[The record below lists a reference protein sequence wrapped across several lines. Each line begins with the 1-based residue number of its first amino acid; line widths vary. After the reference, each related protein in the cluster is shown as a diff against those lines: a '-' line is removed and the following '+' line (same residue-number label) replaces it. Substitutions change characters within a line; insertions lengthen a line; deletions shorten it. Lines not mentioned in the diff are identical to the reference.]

1 MKRFLGLVFVLCVST
16 APVWAADVKCGAGS
30 DCVVAGKPGVSVA
43 VVGEEAEGAVKT
55 LSAPIPS
62 AVWLF
67 GSALGLVGV
76 ARWRKEER
84 EVFRL

>member
-1 MKRFLGLVFVLCVST
+1 MKRFLGFVFALTLSV
-16 APVWAADVKCGAGS
+16 APVWAAEAKCGAGS

-43 VVGEEAEGAVKT
+43 VVGEESDGAVRT

-76 ARWRKEER
+76 ARWRKEEK
-84 EVFRL
+84 EVFRV